1 MGKKKQIKKTLVY
14 PVAFFLLVAVSL
26 VYKYILNDRAS
37 GMVIKKEETVA
48 SEEIPESNETS
59 IETELRTCQIYI
71 CGAVNEPGVLEMP
84 CGSILNDAVQ
94 LAGGLRE
101 DAPAERIN
109 LVYELNENISVYIPT
124 KEELESGIS
133 CDPLI
138 IRTTDNEYTW
148 GTAAQDAV
156 QVQEETSGL
165 VNINTATRDQLM
177 TLPGIGEA
185 TADAIIA
192 YREETPFTSTQDITN
207 VSGIGESKY
216 NRIKDLICV

>member
-1 MGKKKQIKKTLVY
+1 MGKKRQIKKTLVY

-26 VYKYILNDRAS
+26 VYKYILNARAS
-37 GMVIKKEETVA
+37 GMVIKKEETVT
-48 SEEIPESNETS
+48 SQEIQESTGES
-59 IETELRTCQIYI
+59 SATEQRTCQIYI
-71 CGAVNEPGVLEMP
+71 CGAVNEPGVFEMP
-84 CGSILNDAVQ
+84 CGSILNDVVQ

-101 DAPAERIN
+101 DAPADRIN
-109 LVYELNENISVYIPT
+109 LVYELNENISIYIPT
-124 KEELESGIS
+124 REELESGIT

-138 IRTTDNEYTW
+138 IRTTENEYSW
-148 GTAAQDAV
+148 GTAEQQ

-165 VNINTATRDQLM
+165 VNINTATREQLM

>member
-1 MGKKKQIKKTLVY
+1 MGKKRQIKKTLVY

-71 CGAVNEPGVLEMP
+71 CGAVNEPGVFEMP

-124 KEELESGIS
+124 REELESGIS

-138 IRTTDNEYTW
+138 IRTTDNEYSW
-148 GTAAQDAV
+148 GTAEQQ

-165 VNINTATRDQLM
+165 ININTATRDQLM

-192 YREETPFTSTQDITN
+192 YREDTPFTCIQDITN
-207 VSGIGESKY
+207 VSGIGESKFD
-216 NRIKDLICV
+216 RIKDYICV

>member
-1 MGKKKQIKKTLVY
+1 MGKKRQIKKTLVY

-48 SEEIPESNETS
+48 SEEISESNETS

-71 CGAVNEPGVLEMP
+71 CGAVNEPGVFEMP

-101 DAPAERIN
+101 DAPADRIN
-109 LVYELNENISVYIPT
+109 LVYELNENISIYIPT
-124 KEELESGIS
+124 REELESGIS

-148 GTAAQDAV
+148 GTVEQQ

-165 VNINTATRDQLM
+165 ININTATREQLM

-192 YREETPFTSTQDITN
+192 YREDTPFTCIQDITN
-207 VSGIGESKY
+207 VSGIGESKFD
-216 NRIKDLICV
+216 RIKDLICV

>member
-1 MGKKKQIKKTLVY
+1 MGKKRQIKKTLVY

-37 GMVIKKEETVA
+37 GMVIKKEETVT
-48 SEEIPESNETS
+48 SQEIQESTGES
-59 IETELRTCQIYI
+59 SATEQRTCQIYI
-71 CGAVNEPGVLEMP
+71 CGAVNEPGVFEMP

-109 LVYELNENISVYIPT
+109 LVYELNENISIYIPT
-124 KEELESGIS
+124 REELESGIT

-138 IRTTDNEYTW
+138 IRTTENEYSW
-148 GTAAQDAV
+148 GTAAQEAV

-165 VNINTATRDQLM
+165 ININTATRDQLM

-185 TADAIIA
+185 TADSIIA
-192 YREETPFTSTQDITN
+192 YREDTPFTCIQDITN
-207 VSGIGESKY
+207 VSGIGESKFD
-216 NRIKDLICV
+216 RIKDLICV

>member
-1 MGKKKQIKKTLVY
+1 MGKKRQIKKTLVY

-71 CGAVNEPGVLEMP
+71 CGAVNEPGVFEMP

-101 DAPAERIN
+101 DAPADRIN

-124 KEELESGIS
+124 REELESGIS

-148 GTAAQDAV
+148 GTAEQQ

-192 YREETPFTSTQDITN
+192 YREDTPFTCIQDITN
-207 VSGIGESKY
+207 VSGIGESKFD
-216 NRIKDLICV
+216 RIKDLICV

>member
-1 MGKKKQIKKTLVY
+1 MGKKRQINKTIVY

-37 GMVIKKEETVA
+37 GMVIKKEEEVTSEVITESSQTV
-48 SEEIPESNETS
+48 
-59 IETELRTCQIYI
+59 IETEPRTCQIYI
-71 CGAVNEPGVLEMP
+71 CGAVNEPGVFEMP
-84 CGSILNDAVQ
+84 CGSILNDAVA

-101 DAPAERIN
+101 DAPSERIN
-109 LVYELNENISVYIPT
+109 LVYELNENISIYIPT
-124 KEELESGIS
+124 REELDNGIS

-138 IRTTDNEYTW
+138 IRTSDNEYTW
-148 GTAAQDAV
+148 GTGESEQSYD
-156 QVQEETSGL
+156 ETTGL
-165 VNINTATRDQLM
+165 ININTATKEQLM

-192 YREETPFTSTQDITN
+192 YREATPFTSTQDITN

-216 NRIKDLICV
+216 DRIKDLICV

>member
-1 MGKKKQIKKTLVY
+1 MGKKRQIKKTLVY

-26 VYKYILNDRAS
+26 VYKYILNARAS
-37 GMVIKKEETVA
+37 GMVIKKEETVT
-48 SEEIPESNETS
+48 SQEIQESTGES
-59 IETELRTCQIYI
+59 SATEQRTCQIYI
-71 CGAVNEPGVLEMP
+71 CGAVNEPGVFEMP
-84 CGSILNDAVQ
+84 CGSILNDVVR

-101 DAPAERIN
+101 DAPADRIN
-109 LVYELNENISVYIPT
+109 LVYELNENISIYIPT
-124 KEELESGIS
+124 REELESGIT

-138 IRTTDNEYTW
+138 IRTTENEYSW
-148 GTAAQDAV
+148 GTAEQQ

-165 VNINTATRDQLM
+165 VNINTATREQLM

>member
-1 MGKKKQIKKTLVY
+1 MGKKRQIKKTLVY

-71 CGAVNEPGVLEMP
+71 CGAVNEPGVFEMP

-101 DAPAERIN
+101 DAPADRIN
-109 LVYELNENISVYIPT
+109 LVYELNENISIYIPT
-124 KEELESGIS
+124 REELERGIS

-138 IRTTDNEYTW
+138 IRTTENEYSW
-148 GTAAQDAV
+148 GTAEQQ

-165 VNINTATRDQLM
+165 VNINTATREQLM

-192 YREETPFTSTQDITN
+192 YREDTPFTCIQDITN
-207 VSGIGESKY
+207 VSGIGESKFD
-216 NRIKDLICV
+216 RIKDLICV